1 MGGITPPFFWVYSS
15 IEKRRNIM
23 SRLLKKRGGFTL
35 VELLIVIMIIAILAG
50 MMLLA
55 TGSATD
61 TANAARVISDLRSLK
76 AATTIG
82 MLDLGLTD
90 EQILDLASWN
100 SGDPGDKNLF
110 MIISD
115 AMDAPLAQ
123 TGVAEMYVPM
133 PWKVT
138 IDGMERIIVGFNIDW
153 STFDYLK
160 EENVQKKLADQAES
174 VGLYNE
180 NGELFT
186 AGSDQIGL
194 ILK

>member
-1 MGGITPPFFWVYSS
+1 
-15 IEKRRNIM
+15 M
-23 SRLLKKRGGFTL
+23 SRFLRKRGGFTL